1 MKTDNSDRLDLR
13 GSHSSIVWL
22 ASAFFALL
30 SCSALAQSA
39 SQSVDRSPTV
49 DFTSEALP
57 SKNTISITLPDSTVL
72 EIDRTRLI
80 QGSGNS
86 YAWIG
91 ETRGDPD
98 GSVFFSGLQSI
109 SANGDLRT
117 MGSRFEI
124 ILLDADPQNPALTI
138 REYDPAT
145 EFAIPEF
152 EPVTVE
158 RIFKSDFEPIPIA
171 QRGAQG
177 CTDGSEIR
185 VLVAYT
191 SQVSQI
197 PGFLSEINDAIWRAN
212 LAFEQTETDIRV
224 TLANTVE
231 VAYDDTAKFSDTLAM
246 LNAVDRLQDPDDGSM
261 DSVHRIRDL
270 SRADVVV
277 LLVANF
283 GSGRAATIG
292 AETADEGFAAVNY
305 FYIDNETFAHELGH
319 LLNAKHDRGAVPFFL
334 EIPFTSN
341 YGYIDPDLVFRT
353 LMAYPDDCSSG
364 GFSCPRLKHFSSP
377 AVDVQ
382 YSTGPRSTGTADEDN
397 RSAIIARASEV
408 ACFRQNPDV
417 TVNPGA
423 TFTDCTDCPTMVWI
437 PGGMF
442 TQGSPPDE
450 PERLSGEGPQRT
462 VSVPAFALGQ
472 TEVTFDQWSA
482 CVAAG
487 ACSHRPDDEDWG
499 RGNRPVINV
508 SWNDAQAY
516 VHWLSET
523 TGENYRL
530 PSEAEWEYAARAGT
544 TTRFNTGRCIS
555 TDQAN
560 FNGNYPAAGCPEGRY
575 RQRTVPV
582 GSYSPNAWGLRDMH
596 GNVYEWVQDC
606 WNDSYR
612 GAPDDGSPWMTGDC
626 GRAVLRGGSWS
637 GVGAFLRSANRYW
650 NSRVNRDTDVGFR
663 PARSF

>member
-1 MKTDNSDRLDLR
+1 
-13 GSHSSIVWL
+13 
-22 ASAFFALL
+22 
-30 SCSALAQSA
+30 
-39 SQSVDRSPTV
+39 
-49 DFTSEALP
+49 
-57 SKNTISITLPDSTVL
+57 
-72 EIDRTRLI
+72 
-80 QGSGNS
+80 
-86 YAWIG
+86 
-91 ETRGDPD
+91 
-98 GSVFFSGLQSI
+98 
-109 SANGDLRT
+109 
-117 MGSRFEI
+117 
-124 ILLDADPQNPALTI
+124 
-138 REYDPAT
+138 
-145 EFAIPEF
+145 
-152 EPVTVE
+152 
-158 RIFKSDFEPIPIA
+158 
-171 QRGAQG
+171 
-177 CTDGSEIR
+177 
-185 VLVAYT
+185 
-191 SQVSQI
+191 
-197 PGFLSEINDAIWRAN
+197 LSEINDAIWRAN

-442 TQGSPPDE
+442 TQGSPPGE
-450 PERLSGEGPQRT
+450 PERASNEGPQRT
-462 VSVPAFALGQ
+462 VNVPAFAMGQ
-472 TEVTFDQWSA
+472 TEVTFAQWDA
-482 CVAAG
+482 CVADG
-487 ACSHRPDDEDWG
+487 GCSHNPDDAGWG
-499 RGNRPVINV
+499 RGDRPVINV
-508 SWNDAQAY
+508 SWNDAQEY
-516 VHWLSET
+516 VTWLSNK
-523 TGENYRL
+523 TGEDYRL
-530 PSEAEWEYAARAGT
+530 PSESEWEYATRAGT
-544 TTRFNTGRCIS
+544 TGRFNTGDCI
-555 TDQAN
+555 TTNQAN
-560 FNGNYPAAGCPEGRY
+560 FHGDGPAQGCPTGIDRN
-575 RQRTVPV
+575 QTVPV
-582 GSYSPNAWGLRDMH
+582 ASFAPNAFGLYDTH
-596 GNVYEWVQDC
+596 GNAAEWVQDC
-606 WNDSYR
+606 LNSQYF
-612 GAPDDGSPWMTGDC
+612 GAPSDGNAWMSGNCDFAMMRGHMFGSDGD
-626 GRAVLRGGSWS
+626 RI
-637 GVGAFLRSANRYW
+637 RSAARSNQPRGNRFFAF
-650 NSRVNRDTDVGFR
+650 GFR
-663 PARSF
+663 VTRSVSL